1 MIYDGECGFC
11 TESAKW
17 CEARLGDRGTIRASQ
32 TYSDA
37 ELADLGLSRAD
48 VDRAAWWVNPPHRPL
63 EGNEAIAACLMAI
76 GGPYA
81 LGGRLIDLP
90 GVQSAAGLAYRWV
103 ATNRPAV
110 SQIARRIARL
120 TRR

>member
-1 MIYDGECGFC
+1 MGE
-11 TESAKW
+11 
-17 CEARLGDRGTIRASQ
+17 RGSIRPSQ
-32 TYSDA
+32 SYSDA

-48 VDRAAWWVNPPHRPL
+48 VDRAAWWINPPHKPL
-63 EGNEAIAACLMAI
+63 EGSEAIAACLMTI

-81 LGGRLIDLP
+81 VGGRVMDLP
-90 GVQSAAGLAYRWV
+90 GVDAVAGLAYRWI

-110 SQIARRIARL
+110 SRVTRRIARL